1 MRTEAIVL
9 RNIRWQDTSIITHAL
24 TDDYGRISI
33 MTKGAFKRKE
43 NVMPY
48 FDLFSITNFDLYKGN
63 NMFYFNFADSAK
75 VSGDLYKEPI
85 SFRVCSILSEIIIK
99 TMLDNYSVPNVYPL
113 TKKFLELLSEAKNKV
128 LFFSAW
134 LIKYISF
141 MGYRPIISDN
151 KDELVICEDGIVV
164 AEPTSMVGH
173 YRRVSFEESN
183 LIKKLLF
190 SEMSEIMKFDVG
202 NELSMKI
209 LDLIIFY
216 FKLSFSI
223 NKLNSYEELK
233 KFLNGVI

>member
-1 MRTEAIVL
+1 MKTEAIIL

-48 FDLFSITNFDLYKGN
+48 FDLFSITNFDLFKGT

-75 VSGDLYKEPI
+75 VSEDLYKEPI
-85 SFRVCSILSEIIIK
+85 SFRVCSILSEIVIK
-99 TMLDNYSVPNVYPL
+99 TMLDNYSVPNIYPL
-113 TKKFLELLSEAKNKV
+113 TKKFLELLADTRNKV

-141 MGYRPIISDN
+141 MGYRPIISD
-151 KDELVICEDGIVV
+151 KVGALVICEDGIVDADFEKLV
-164 AEPTSMVGH
+164 NIH
-173 YRRVSFEESN
+173 RRVTFEEASI
-183 LIKKLLF
+183 IKKLLF
-190 SEMSEIMKFDVG
+190 SELSEVIRLDISMEMSKKV
-202 NELSMKI
+202 

-233 KFLNGVI
+233 NF

>member
-1 MRTEAIVL
+1 MKTEAIIL
-9 RNIRWQDTSIITHAL
+9 RNIRWQDSSIITHAL

-48 FDLFSITNFDLYKGN
+48 FDLFSITNFDLYKGT

-75 VSGDLYKEPI
+75 VSEDLYKEPI
-85 SFRVCSILSEIIIK
+85 SFRVCSILSEIVIK
-99 TMLDNYSVPNVYPL
+99 TMIDNYSVPNIYPL
-113 TKKFLELLSEAKNKV
+113 TKKFLELLSKSKNKV
-128 LFFSAW
+128 LFFAGW

-141 MGYRPIISDN
+141 MGYRPIISEN
-151 KDELVICEDGIVV
+151 NDELVMCEDGIVY
-164 AEPTSMVGH
+164 AESGQILGH
-173 YRRVSFEESN
+173 NRRVSFEESS

-190 SEMSEIMKFDVG
+190 SEMSEIIKFDVG
-202 NELSMKI
+202 SEMGMKI

-223 NKLNSYEELK
+223 NRLNSYEELK
-233 KFLNGVI
+233 NF

>member
-1 MRTEAIVL
+1 MKTEAIIL
-9 RNIRWQDTSIITHAL
+9 RNIRWQDSSIITHAL

-48 FDLFSITNFDLYKGN
+48 FDLFSITNFDLYKGT

-75 VSGDLYKEPI
+75 VSEDLYKEPI
-85 SFRVCSILSEIIIK
+85 SFRVCSILSEIVIK
-99 TMLDNYSVPNVYPL
+99 TMLDNYSVPNIYPL
-113 TKKFLELLSEAKNKV
+113 TKKFLELLADTRNKV

-141 MGYRPIISDN
+141 MGYRPIISD
-151 KDELVICEDGIVV
+151 KVDALVICEDGIVDADFEKLV
-164 AEPTSMVGH
+164 NIH
-173 YRRVSFEESN
+173 RRVTFEEARI
-183 LIKKLLF
+183 IKKLLF
-190 SEMSEIMKFDVG
+190 SELSEVIRLDISMEMSK
-202 NELSMKI
+202 KI

-233 KFLNGVI
+233 NF

>member
-1 MRTEAIVL
+1 MKTEAIIL
-9 RNIRWQDTSIITHAL
+9 RNIRWQDSSIITHAL

-48 FDLFSITNFDLYKGN
+48 FDLFSITNFDLYKGT

-75 VSGDLYKEPI
+75 VSEDLYKEPI
-85 SFRVCSILSEIIIK
+85 SFRVCSILSEIVIK
-99 TMLDNYSVPNVYPL
+99 TMIDNYSVPNIYPL
-113 TKKFLELLSEAKNKV
+113 TKKFLELLSKSKNKV
-128 LFFSAW
+128 LFFAGW

-141 MGYRPIISDN
+141 MGYRPIISEN
-151 KDELVICEDGIVV
+151 KGELVMCEDGIVY
-164 AEPTSMVGH
+164 AESGQILGH
-173 YRRVSFEESN
+173 NRRVSFEESS

-190 SEMSEIMKFDVG
+190 SEMSEIIKFDVG
-202 NELSMKI
+202 SEMGMKI

-223 NKLNSYEELK
+223 NRLNSYEELK
-233 KFLNGVI
+233 NF

>member
-1 MRTEAIVL
+1 MKTEAIIL
-9 RNIRWQDTSIITHAL
+9 RNIRWQDSSIITHAL

-48 FDLFSITNFDLYKGN
+48 FDLFSITNFDLYKGT

-75 VSGDLYKEPI
+75 VSEDLYKEPI
-85 SFRVCSILSEIIIK
+85 SFRVCSILSEIVIK
-99 TMLDNYSVPNVYPL
+99 TMIDNYSVPNIYPL
-113 TKKFLELLSEAKNKV
+113 TKKFLELLSKSKNKV
-128 LFFSAW
+128 LFFAGW

-141 MGYRPIISDN
+141 MGYRPIISEN
-151 KDELVICEDGIVV
+151 NGKLVMCEDGIVYP
-164 AEPTSMVGH
+164 ESGQILGH
-173 YRRVSFEESN
+173 NRRVSFEESS

-190 SEMSEIMKFDVG
+190 SEMSEIIKFDVG
-202 NELSMKI
+202 SEMGMKI

-223 NKLNSYEELK
+223 NRLNSYEELK
-233 KFLNGVI
+233 NF